1 MTTIYNIDYN
11 KGGDIIENTNGMI
24 KKKLAYSIATFIL
37 DETGD
42 EKQPVPA
49 VELYM
54 RWKTTRNVSLH
65 YPANAKYALEL
76 FEKLNHLSKTDRKAL
91 AKTVE
96 IEADCLARNI

>member
-11 KGGDIIENTNGMI
+11 KGGDIIENSNGMI
-24 KKKLAYSIATFIL
+24 KKKLAYSIATYIL

-42 EKQPVPA
+42 EQPIPA

-54 RWKTTRNVSLH
+54 QWKTTRNISLH
-65 YPANAKYALEL
+65 YPGNAKYALEL